1 MLTTAEDVTGH
12 EGGGGL
18 GLLKVLIFC
27 VDAYVNIRMIQ
38 SVRGAGRDIIK

>member
-1 MLTTAEDVTGH
+1 MLPPAENVTGH
-12 EGGGGL
+12 EGGGL

-38 SVRGAGRDIIK
+38 SVRGAGRGYLIK